1 MSTVER
7 KVRKPGLYD
16 SQVIKAKEGS
26 IGRSYKKSKRAKAA
40 MMNMAYGKR
49 PQGDLEGALHVRM
62 LVPSPGMGAH
72 SFTEHGDFT
81 SCFRRGI

>member
-7 KVRKPGLYD
+7 KARKPGLYD
-16 SQVIKAKEGS
+16 SQIIKAKEGS
-26 IGRSYKKSKRAKAA
+26 IGRSYKKSKHAKRAV
-40 MMNMAYGKR
+40 MCMAYGKS
-49 PQGDLEGALHVRM
+49 PQGDLESSLHVRM
-62 LVPSPGMGAH
+62 FVPRAGLGAH

>member
-16 SQVIKAKEGS
+16 SQIIKAKCGS
-26 IGRSYKKSKRAKAA
+26 TASTLKRRKGLKAISKAHSVRL
-40 MMNMAYGKR
+40 
-49 PQGDLEGALHVRM
+49 DL
-62 LVPSPGMGAH
+62 PIGMGAH
-72 SFTEHGDFT
+72 SFTEHGDFI